1 MLEKNSPRLGVI
13 LAIALAGLLG
23 ACASVPP
30 LTETMKAQLLER
42 AEARWHALEQRDFDT
57 AWTFTSPAYREVFS
71 KALYRQKFS
80 YMVEW
85 QLTGVEFVTYDARA
99 AVASVAARVMS
110 EPVKHTSA
118 ASAAIGAVPTRFVE
132 QWVYVDGEWWYS
144 ATL

>member
-1 MLEKNSPRLGVI
+1 MLQARRARPGAL
-13 LAIALAGLLG
+13 LAVGLLALLAG
-23 ACASVPP
+23 CASGPT
-30 LTETMKAQLLER
+30 LTDTLKARLLER
-42 AEARWHALEQRDFDT
+42 AEARWRALEQRDFDT

-71 KALYRQKFS
+71 KPLYRQKFS

-132 QWVYVDGEWWYS
+132 QWVYVDGEWWFS

>member
-1 MLEKNSPRLGVI
+1 
-13 LAIALAGLLG
+13 
-23 ACASVPP
+23 
-30 LTETMKAQLLER
+30 MKAELLER
-42 AEARWHALEQRDFDT
+42 AEARWHALEQRDFDA
-57 AWTFTSPAYREVFS
+57 AWAFTSPAYREVFS

-132 QWVYVDGEWWYS
+132 QWVYVDGEWWFS

>member
-1 MLEKNSPRLGVI
+1 MNDELRTRL
-13 LAIALAGLLG
+13 L
-23 ACASVPP
+23 S
-30 LTETMKAQLLER
+30 R

-57 AWTFTSPAYREVFS
+57 AWTFTSPAYREVFP
-71 KALYRQKFS
+71 KPLYRQKFS

-85 QLTGVEFVTYDARA
+85 QLTGVEFVTYDAGA

-132 QWVYVDGEWWYS
+132 QWVYVDGEWWFS